1 MSSHYLK
8 LQRVPVSA
16 PYPGSITSSSNSSW
30 ALSTPFNSPISFSPC
45 HPFRESGALN
55 SLVLS
60 VFVTLIVWSLMTQTK
75 SFHNVT
81 SGAVFYDHLL
91 TLKWM

>member
-55 SLVLS
+55 
-60 VFVTLIVWSLMTQTK
+60 
-75 SFHNVT
+75 
-81 SGAVFYDHLL
+81 
-91 TLKWM
+91 